1 MTYTTYKTY
10 GGAPSAPQQAAGG
23 RLIPPHG
30 GYRKLAS
37 YRSATV
43 TFDFGAAFA
52 DLYFSGNKSNKSY
65 KTYPSYGSYRSYD
78 QLFQA
83 LRSGR
88 QNIVEAS
95 AASGTSKK
103 TELKLLGVARASL
116 EEALADAEDFLR
128 QRDLSLWGKDDPR
141 AREIRAL
148 AYKTDRSYKT
158 YETYLRAPESAAN
171 CLVCLIRQTNYLLDR
186 QLAALEKQFLAE
198 GGFTERLY
206 RHRTNYRSYPS
217 YKSYKSY
224 ESDFGS

>member
-10 GGAPSAPQQAAGG
+10 TLPPSA

-37 YRSATV
+37 YQSATI

-52 DLYFSGNKSNKSY
+52 DRYIKGNSSNKSY
-65 KTYPSYGSYRSYD
+65 KSYTAYGSYRSFD

-128 QRDLSLWGKDDPR
+128 QQGLEIWNKDDPR
-141 AREIRAL
+141 ALEIRAL
-148 AYKTDRSYKT
+148 AYKPNRSYETYKT
-158 YETYLRAPESAAN
+158 YLENPETAAN
-171 CLVCLIRQTNYLLDR
+171 CLICLIRQTNYLLDR
-186 QLAALEKQFLAE
+186 QLAALEKQFLEE
-198 GGFTERLY
+198 GGFTEKLFRA
-206 RHRTNYRSYPS
+206 RIAARENGRSGKERP
-217 YKSYKSY
+217 
-224 ESDFGS
+224 

>member
-1 MTYTTYKTY
+1 MTYTTHKTHSLPPL
-10 GGAPSAPQQAAGG
+10 GG
-23 RLIPPHG
+23 LIPPHG

-37 YRSATV
+37 YQSATIA
-43 TFDFGAAFA
+43 FDFGAAFA
-52 DLYFSGNKSNKSY
+52 DSYFKGNTSYKSY
-65 KTYPSYGSYRSYD
+65 KTYTTYGSYRSYD

-103 TELKLLGVARASL
+103 TELKLLGVARASW

-128 QRDLSLWGKDDPR
+128 QQGLQIWDKDDPR
-141 AREIRAL
+141 ALEIRAL

-158 YETYLRAPESAAN
+158 YETYLHSPESAAN
-171 CLVCLIRQTNYLLDR
+171 CLICLIRQTNYLLDR
-186 QLAALEKQFLAE
+186 QLAALEKQFLEE

-206 RHRTNYRSYPS
+206 KARLQSR
-217 YKSYKSY
+217 
-224 ESDFGS
+224 

>member
-1 MTYTTYKTY
+1 MTYTTDKTY
-10 GGAPSAPQQAAGG
+10 NPAGGAG

-37 YRSATV
+37 YRSATI
-43 TFDFGAAFA
+43 TFDFGAVFA
-52 DLYFSGNKSNKSY
+52 DRYFKPNKSY
-65 KTYPSYGSYRSYD
+65 KTYGSYRSYD

-128 QRDLSLWGKDDPR
+128 QQGLQIWNKDDPR

-158 YETYLRAPESAAN
+158 YETYLRSGESAAN
-171 CLVCLIRQTNYLLDR
+171 CLICLIRQTNYLLDR
-186 QLAALEKQFLAE
+186 QLAALEKQFLEE
-198 GGFTERLY
+198 GGFTEKLY
-206 RHRTNYRSYPS
+206 QARQNWRSGKAVATLP
-217 YKSYKSY
+217 
-224 ESDFGS
+224 GQR